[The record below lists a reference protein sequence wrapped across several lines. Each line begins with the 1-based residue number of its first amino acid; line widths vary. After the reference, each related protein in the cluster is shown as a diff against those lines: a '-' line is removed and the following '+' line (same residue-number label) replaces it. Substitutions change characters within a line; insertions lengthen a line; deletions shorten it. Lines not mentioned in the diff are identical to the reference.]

1 MRATR
6 KGFTLIELI
15 IVVVVIGVLAGITI
29 AKFVTAREKT
39 YVAAMKADLRNFV
52 LYEVIYEDDNAGAY
66 FSGDGTAQ
74 GFKPTPDV
82 TVNATATAGPPPS
95 WQATAVHA
103 KTSITCSIGVIDPT
117 RLVISCP

>member
-1 MRATR
+1 MRAR
-6 KGFTLIELI
+6 REGFTLIELI
-15 IVVVVIGVLAGITI
+15 IVVVVIGVLAGIVI
-29 AKFVTAREKT
+29 AKFVTAKEKA
-39 YVAAMKADLRNFV
+39 YVAEMKSDLRNFV

-82 TVNATATAGPPPS
+82 TVNATALAGPPPT

-103 KTSITCSIGVIDPT
+103 KTSTTCSIGVIDPT
-117 RLVISCP
+117 RLAISCP